1 LQSPESLS
9 NQFRRLKERPRLSS
23 AIAVNSTLVRMLGA
37 HRECDSTA
45 RGELRRHD
53 RLARRACFHEVI
65 QNAVRDRFI
74 ERVLIP
80 IRSKIKFERLAFNA
94 ETIRDVIDL
103 DPGEVCLAGHRTER
117 CEIIRLKMDV
127 VISPCRVWKSLE
139 ARFRRRGR

>member
-1 LQSPESLS
+1 
-9 NQFRRLKERPRLSS
+9 
-23 AIAVNSTLVRMLGA
+23 MLGA
-37 HRECDSTA
+37 HRKRDSTP

-94 ETIRDVIDL
+94 ETIRNVVDV
-103 DPGEVCLAGHRTER
+103 DPSEVCLAGHGTER
-117 CEIIRLKMDV
+117 SKIIRLKMNV
-127 VISPCRVWKSLE
+127 VIASRRIRKSLE